1 MSEKTVRIGKL
12 AELCGVTVCALR
24 VYERKGLIKPLYRAQ
39 NGYRYYDP
47 SLQLPIRVFRSAL
60 ALGLSLAELG
70 QIFAGATPLQ
80 REPTAAEA
88 RASIGIAAQIYQRHI
103 AAIDDDVRR
112 LAELRSL
119 LERRVAYCRE
129 ELNGS
134 GRIGVPSGDR
144 QRRSKPG
151 RIEYGP
157 LPVAT

>member
-1 MSEKTVRIGKL
+1 LSEKTVRIGKL

-24 VYERKGLIKPLYRAQ
+24 VYERKGLIKPLYRAP

-47 SLQLPIRVFRSAL
+47 SLQLPVRVFRSAL
-60 ALGLSLAELG
+60 SLGLSLAELG

-88 RASIGIAAQIYQRHI
+88 RASIGIAAQIYQRHL
-103 AAIDDDVRR
+103 AAIDDEVRR
-112 LAELRSL
+112 LAELRGL
-119 LERRVAYCRE
+119 LERRLDYCRG

-144 QRRSKPG
+144 RRLSKPG
-151 RIEYGP
+151 RIEYV
-157 LPVAT
+157 PVTS